1 MANFLDTQR
10 TVIETAEAD
19 RELASPVKVSY
30 YPTTDD
36 LAHVSE
42 KINKSYKLQSRAK
55 YALQGFLAINL
66 VGLPVVLWLVDAVIF
81 GIAVFVIN
89 IVFALIFLPAIVSSD
104 YRRYYRTMFSRREED
119 ICEIE
124 LSEDGISCRHAGD
137 FSFHSWKNV
146 RELEETKTSIYFF
159 FEHNGIGVAKT
170 GFAFDEQ
177 KDLFLA
183 FAKRHV
189 TNYTIS

>member
-1 MANFLDTQR
+1 MANFLDTKR
-10 TVIETAEAD
+10 GVIESTEAD
-19 RELASPVKVSY
+19 RQLASPVRVTY

-36 LAHVSE
+36 LAHISE
-42 KINKSYKLQSRAK
+42 KINKSYHLQSRAK

-66 VGLPVVLWLVDAVIF
+66 LGLPVVLWLVDAVLV
-81 GIAVFVIN
+81 GIAVFIIN
-89 IVFALIFLPAIVSSD
+89 VVFALIFLPAIVSSD
-104 YRRYYRTMFSRREED
+104 YRRYYRSMFSKVED
-119 ICEIE
+119 DLCEVE
-124 LSEDGISCRHAGD
+124 LTDEGILCRHGGD

-183 FAKRHV
+183 FSKRHV